1 MQNQAS
7 IQQIVY
13 PETDGEPMA
22 ETDLHAKLMID
33 LWFALNNY
41 FRDDP
46 QVYVTRNL
54 FLYYVK
60 GDPKKRVAPD
70 VFFVRGVPKG
80 DRRVYFLWEEGVVP
94 QVVVEISSLGTWR
107 EDVFKKF
114 NTYQSLG
121 VEEYYI
127 FDPTSDYMKD
137 QPLLGF
143 RLEDGQ
149 YVEMEVKDGRL
160 HSQALGLDFVH
171 IGETLRLVNPA
182 TGETLLT
189 PEEESIARMKAVEA
203 RQRVEAENEQ
213 LRAELARLRQ
223 QP

>member
-1 MQNQAS
+1 MQNPAY
-7 IQQIVY
+7 IQQLVY

-33 LWFALNNY
+33 LWFALNNF

-94 QVVVEISSLGTWR
+94 QVVVELSSQSTWR

-114 NTYQSLG
+114 HTYQSLG

-149 YVEMEVKDGRL
+149 YVEMDVKDGRL
-160 HSQALGLDFVH
+160 RSQALGLDLVH
-171 IGETLRLVNPA
+171 TGETLGLVNPA
-182 TGETLLT
+182 TGEMLLT
-189 PEEESIARMKAVEA
+189 PEEESMARV
-203 RQRVEAENEQ
+203 RVETENEQ

-223 QP
+223 QA